1 MEIRRALC
9 VFGIGGTV
17 SVLVDIDHAFAAL
30 FHTLNPSFEDGRFLH
45 PFFFAAA
52 CLLILYL
59 CAHLGRL
66 YIELVLRRR
75 GCRK

>member
-1 MEIRRALC
+1 MEIRPAWRAGILC
-9 VFGIGGTV
+9 GGV

-30 FHTLNPSFEDGRFLH
+30 FTTLDPSFTDGRFLH

-59 CAHLGRL
+59 CTHIGRL
-66 YIELVLRRR
+66 YVKLVLRR
-75 GCRK
+75 KK